1 LTSGLS
7 DDSSCAG
14 AGGIVAYIG
23 IGANIGSPVEQCRDA
38 VLRLSDV
45 PGITVLR
52 TSSLY
57 RTEPVGPQGQ
67 DWFIN
72 AVSELRVRISPRKL
86 FEALKTIEKLMGR
99 TEETRWGPR
108 VIDLDLL
115 LYGQSVINEEGLV
128 VPHPEL
134 HKRRFVLEPLCEI
147 ASYTIHPLFNVSA
160 RGLLDRLS
168 ENGRVELYGILSIHP
183 HARRGHNE

>member
-1 LTSGLS
+1 L
-7 DDSSCAG
+7 DNCAYEHPAAADVG
-14 AGGIVAYIG
+14 KVVAYIG
-23 IGANIGSPVEQCRDA
+23 IGANIGSLVEQCREA
-38 VLRLSDV
+38 VSRLRAT
-45 PGITVLR
+45 PGIADLR

-57 RTEPVGPQGQ
+57 RTEPIGPEGQ

-72 AVSELRVRISPRKL
+72 LAVEIKTDIPYRRL
-86 FEALKTIEKLMGR
+86 FDILKNIEKLMGR
-99 TEETRWGPR
+99 TEELRWGPR

-115 LYGQSVINEEGLV
+115 LYGQAVIDEEGLT
-128 VPHPEL
+128 VPHPEM

-168 ENGRVELYGILSIHP
+168 ETGQVTLYRPFTDTLPKGG
-183 HARRGHNE
+183 ADR